1 MDQRFIFIGDS
12 VTDAEHLDY
21 PPFGFGYVSKIAASG
36 KLLGEIINVGISGNR
51 LVDLEDRWDRDVISR
66 QPTCLSVAIGINDTW
81 RRYDS
86 NDPTSLKD
94 FRERYNRVLERVR
107 ALGDVRLA
115 LCEPFLLP
123 VRSEMQNWR
132 DDLDPKIEAVHEIAN
147 SYSATVVPFDR
158 MFAKLTES
166 TPITDL
172 AEDGI
177 HPTDQGHQFMA
188 ELWLTAMGF

>member
-1 MDQRFIFIGDS
+1 
-12 VTDAEHLDY
+12 
-21 PPFGFGYVSKIAASG
+21 
-36 KLLGEIINVGISGNR
+36 
-51 LVDLEDRWDRDVISR
+51 
-66 QPTCLSVAIGINDTW
+66 
-81 RRYDS
+81 
-86 NDPTSLKD
+86 
-94 FRERYNRVLERVR
+94 
-107 ALGDVRLA
+107 
-115 LCEPFLLP
+115 
-123 VRSEMQNWR
+123 MQNWR